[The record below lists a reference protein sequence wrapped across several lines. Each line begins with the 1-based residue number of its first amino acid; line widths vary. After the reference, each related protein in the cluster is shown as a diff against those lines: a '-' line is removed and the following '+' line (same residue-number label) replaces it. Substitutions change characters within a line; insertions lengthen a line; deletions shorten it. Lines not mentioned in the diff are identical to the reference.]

1 MFILPT
7 LIKNSKIYFLAKFQP
22 DYVIFVYFIDQKV
35 LVCKIHSAIRNNFK
49 LSQLGDFTMPSQS
62 WKLQFK
68 RLTTAVFISWY
79 VFWNL
84 VQEDPAK
91 MTS

>member
-1 MFILPT
+1 MKMASENRFFLNNSSFKTGEMFILPT

-62 WKLQFK
+62 
-68 RLTTAVFISWY
+68 
-79 VFWNL
+79 
-84 VQEDPAK
+84 
-91 MTS
+91 